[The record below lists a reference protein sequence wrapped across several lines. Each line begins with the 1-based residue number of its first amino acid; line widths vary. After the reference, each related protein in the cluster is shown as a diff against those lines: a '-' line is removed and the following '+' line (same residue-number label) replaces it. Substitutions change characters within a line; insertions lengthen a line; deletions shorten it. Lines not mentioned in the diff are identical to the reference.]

1 VGVAVIDE
9 NVRCVQARRAELLR
23 FYDPERIQGLCRSCD
38 KYGRFWSCP
47 PFAEAPL
54 GKLPAWSDAVLVT
67 QKTRVDCSST
77 QESLIEQFLSARQT
91 LGDILKRWEVD
102 GAVALIAGHCSG
114 CAACPRSRGIACVA
128 PDRMRYS
135 LEGLGFDVTALVEA
149 LAGQKIDW
157 PARGAPGHLLL
168 AGALLCPSSE
178 IAALIA
184 SQGN

>member
-1 VGVAVIDE
+1 MDS
-9 NVRCVQARRAELLR
+9 VRTVMASHAEVMR

-47 PFAEAPL
+47 PFDVAPL

-67 QKTRVDCSST
+67 QKTRVDSRST
-77 QESLIEQFLSARQT
+77 HENLIEQFLAARQT

-102 GAVALIAGHCSG
+102 GVVALIAGHCSG
-114 CAACPRSRGIACVA
+114 CAACPRSRGIDCVA
-128 PDRMRYS
+128 PERMRFS

-149 LAGQKIDW
+149 LVGQKIDW
-157 PARGAPGHLLL
+157 PTRGAPGHMLL
-168 AGALLCPSSE
+168 AGALLCSSSE